1 MLDMLYSVYR
11 TITTPSPSTGEQKV
25 IASVSTLHFTDEKEE
40 PVLVL
45 RISVMTFVMRKVK
58 NS

>member
-1 MLDMLYSVYR
+1 MLYSVYR
-11 TITTPSPSTGEQKV
+11 TITTPSLSTVEQKV